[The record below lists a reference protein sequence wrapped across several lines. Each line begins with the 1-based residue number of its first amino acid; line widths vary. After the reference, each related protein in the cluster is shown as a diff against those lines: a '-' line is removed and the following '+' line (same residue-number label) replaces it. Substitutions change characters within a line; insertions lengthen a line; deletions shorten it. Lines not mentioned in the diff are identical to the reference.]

1 MDIKY
6 KGISKKDIMKIQ
18 EVHMPKYSVPPTL
31 DKSKWL
37 QIGVAEISGIKQV
50 IDHIAE
56 KEACNTDIYIVCEM
70 AKLFLETVEKKEY
83 CCTCDWYAQFEGV
96 CTNGDSEYRAD
107 FRCLD
112 DSCECWTSREGKP

>member
-6 KGISKKDIMKIQ
+6 KGLSKKDIMKIQ

-70 AKLFLETVEKKEY
+70 AKLFLEPVEK
-83 CCTCDWYAQFEGV
+83 
-96 CTNGDSEYRAD
+96 R
-107 FRCLD
+107 
-112 DSCECWTSREGKP
+112 

>member
-37 QIGVAEISGIKQV
+37 QIGVAEISGIK
-50 IDHIAE
+50 
-56 KEACNTDIYIVCEM
+56 
-70 AKLFLETVEKKEY
+70 
-83 CCTCDWYAQFEGV
+83 
-96 CTNGDSEYRAD
+96 
-107 FRCLD
+107 
-112 DSCECWTSREGKP
+112 